1 MTTDSA
7 GRILWSAAD
16 AEAATRGRTAGGWAA
31 TGVSIDSRSVE
42 PGDLFVALQGPN
54 FDGHDYVA
62 AALEAGAAAALVSHV
77 PKGVPATAPL
87 LAVEDTFQAMQDLGR
102 YARLRAKAKVI
113 AVTGSVGKTTTKEAL
128 KICLEAQAPTYANVG
143 SFNNHWGV
151 PLSLARMAPDVDYG
165 VFELGMNHAGEI
177 GPLSR
182 QVKPDVA
189 IITTVEAV
197 HLENFD
203 GVEKIADAKS
213 EIFEGMTPNGTAVLN
228 RDNPYF
234 ARMLAA
240 ARTQGLF
247 KIWTFGA
254 NEGADARLLDCSLHA
269 TSSAVTAIVRGERIQ
284 YCLALPGRHHV
295 LNSLAVLLAVRAVG
309 GDIGTA
315 ARALAQLAPV
325 KGRGQRRRIQLARGT
340 FTLID
345 ESYNASPVAVEAALQ
360 VLARTDPG
368 VGGRR
373 IVVLGDM
380 LELGDRGAHLHTTL
394 AEPLKAA
401 GVDTVYLCG
410 PLMRRLWDR
419 LPAALRGRYAET
431 SDGLVEAVAETVKA
445 GDVVMVK
452 GSLGT
457 KMAPIVKALLAL
469 DHRDEPAFAPSA
481 AKSI

>member
-1 MTTDSA
+1 MTTDPS
-7 GRILWSAAD
+7 GRILWTAAD

-31 TGVSIDSRSVE
+31 TGVSIDSRTVA
-42 PGDLFVALQGPN
+42 PGDLFVALRGPN
-54 FDGHDYVA
+54 FDGHDHVA
-62 AALEAGAAAALVSHV
+62 AALQAGAAAALVSR
-77 PKGVPATAPL
+77 PPQGVPATAPL
-87 LAVEDTFQAMQDLGR
+87 LAVDDTFQALQDLGR
-102 YARLRAKAKVI
+102 YARMRAKAKVL

-128 KICLEAQAPTYANVG
+128 KLCLEAQAPTYANVG

-151 PLSLARMAPDVDYG
+151 PLSLARMAPDVDFG

-177 GPLSR
+177 GPLTR

-203 GVEKIADAKS
+203 GIEKIADAKA
-213 EIFEGMTPNGTAVLN
+213 EIFEGMTPNGTAILN
-228 RDNPYF
+228 RDTPFF

-247 KIWTFGA
+247 RIWTFGEH
-254 NEGADARLLDCSLHA
+254 EGADARLVDCSLHA

-284 YCLALPGRHHV
+284 YCLALAGRHHV
-295 LNSLAVLLAVRAVG
+295 LNSLAVLLAVRAAG
-309 GDIGTA
+309 ADLGTA

-325 KGRGQRRRIQLARGT
+325 KGRGQRRRIQLLRGA

-360 VLARTDPG
+360 VLGGTDPG

-373 IVVLGDM
+373 IAVLGDM
-380 LELGDRGAHLHTTL
+380 LELGERGPQLHVAL
-394 AEPLKAA
+394 ADPLKAA
-401 GVDTVYLCG
+401 GVDKVFLCG
-410 PLMRRLWDR
+410 PQMKRLWDR
-419 LPAALRGRYAET
+419 LPAALRGRWAET
-431 SDGLVEAVAETVKA
+431 SDGLVQSVAETVHA

-452 GSLGT
+452 GSLGSR
-457 KMAPIVKALLAL
+457 MAPIVHALAAL
-469 DHRDEPAFAPSA
+469 DHREEPAFAASA
-481 AKSI
+481 AKSS